1 MTGGFPSTPKQLF
14 RDDYFTVLVDE
25 RRGIVR
31 TIRGDKP
38 FASMR
43 ELEVSFEGLIKALDD
58 LGRARYALLADIR
71 AAPGRND
78 PQFEE
83 ALQRVRLRWLR
94 GFRKVG
100 VLVQSAVGLL
110 QVKRYARQ
118 DDVKRLVTND
128 EDELLEYLTQAD

>member
-1 MTGGFPSTPKQLF
+1 MKQIF
-14 RDDYFTVLVDE
+14 RDEYFTLLVDE
-25 RRGIVR
+25 RQAIVR
-31 TIRGDKP
+31 TIRTGKP

-43 ELEVSFEGLIKALDD
+43 DVEVSFEGLIKALDD

-83 ALQRVRLRWLR
+83 ALQRVRLKWIS

-118 DDVKRLVTND
+118 DGVRRLVTSD
-128 EDELLEYLTQAD
+128 EDELMRYLTQPD

>member
-1 MTGGFPSTPKQLF
+1 MKQIF
-14 RDDYFTVLVDE
+14 RDEYFTVLVDE
-25 RRGIVR
+25 RQAIVR
-31 TIRGDKP
+31 TIRTGKP
-38 FASMR
+38 FASIR
-43 ELEVSFEGLIKALDD
+43 DVEVSFEGLIKALDD

-83 ALQRVRLRWLR
+83 ALQRVRLKWIS

-118 DDVKRLVTND
+118 DGVRRLVTSD
-128 EDELLEYLTQAD
+128 EDELLRYLTQPD

>member
-1 MTGGFPSTPKQLF
+1 MKQIF
-14 RDDYFTVLVDE
+14 RDEYFTILVDE
-25 RRGIVR
+25 RQAIVQ
-31 TIRGDKP
+31 TIRTGKP

-43 ELEVSFEGLIKALDD
+43 DVEVSFAGLIKALDD

-83 ALQRVRLRWLR
+83 ALQRVRLKWIS

-100 VLVQSAVGLL
+100 VFVQSAVGVL

-118 DDVKRLVTND
+118 DGVKRLVTSD
-128 EDELLEYLTQAD
+128 EDELMRYLTEVD